1 MKWRVKHL
9 WSLASV
15 TLTLLLGLSPVLDA
29 QQTGTIVG
37 QVTRERDGS
46 PLASVNV
53 SVEGTNLSTIT
64 GTDGRYTLQRVPAGP
79 QTLLL
84 RQLGQR

>member
-9 WSLASV
+9 GSLAGV
-15 TLTLLLGLSPVLDA
+15 TLALLLYSSPDLNA

-46 PLASVNV
+46 PLATINV

-64 GTDGRYTLQRVPAGP
+64 GTDGRYTLQRVPAG
-79 QTLLL
+79 
-84 RQLGQR
+84 